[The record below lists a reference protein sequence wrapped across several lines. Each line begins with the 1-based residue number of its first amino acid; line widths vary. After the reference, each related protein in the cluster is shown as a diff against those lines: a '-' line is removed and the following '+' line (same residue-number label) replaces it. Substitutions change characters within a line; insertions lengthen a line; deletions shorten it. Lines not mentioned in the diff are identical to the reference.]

1 MKFIMKNLKNRCK
14 KNIFTILLIVVVSSL
29 CTACS
34 GREENQLSYRQKG
47 ISLMENGKYEEALV
61 EFQNALD
68 LSLGEIGEEEVDI
81 CFYKAE
87 AQYYLGDVE
96 GAMHTYSSIIDF
108 NEDAKA
114 YFLRGNL
121 YYSLGEEARALADYE
136 SAIENDNKD
145 YDLYIGVYEALSAH
159 GKDKEAQDCLN
170 EALDINGNTA
180 FDKMQKGRIHFLL
193 GETDTAISLMEEAIK
208 GKEEEAYY
216 YLAEIQE
223 ALGNT
228 QEAQDNI
235 AAYIESDDVDSYNLF
250 HVANDQLGKG
260 NYEMAIQCL
269 NQALELKSVPN
280 KQMIMKTLVIAYEHN
295 RDFEAAKKLMTEY
308 IEAYPDDEEAK
319 REFTFLET
327 R

>member
-1 MKFIMKNLKNRCK
+1 MALCGCM
-14 KNIFTILLIVVVSSL
+14 ILV
-29 CTACS
+29 CTGCNS
-34 GREENQLSYRQKG
+34 REKDQMSYRQKG
-47 ISLMENGKYEEALV
+47 INLMENGKYEEALV

-96 GAMHTYSSIIDF
+96 GAMSTYSAIIDF

-121 YYSLGEEARALADYE
+121 YYSLGEEAKALGDYA
-136 SAIENDNKD
+136 SAIENDKKD
-145 YDLYIGVYEALSAH
+145 YDLYIGVYEVLNAH
-159 GKDKEAQDCLN
+159 GKDKEAQEYLN
-170 EALDINGNTA
+170 QALEISGNSA

-193 GETDTAISLMEEAIK
+193 GETDEAVSLLEEAIK

-216 YLAEIQE
+216 HLAEIQE
-223 ALGNT
+223 SLGNEK
-228 QEAQDNI
+228 EAQDNI
-235 AAYIESDDVDSYNLF
+235 TAYIESDDVDSYNLF

-269 NQALELKSVPN
+269 TQALELDSVPN
-280 KQMIMKTLVIAYEHN
+280 KQMVMKTLVIAYEHN
-295 RDFEAAKKLMTEY
+295 RDFESAKKLMAEY

-319 REFTFLET
+319 REYTFLET

>member
-1 MKFIMKNLKNRCK
+1 MKFTMKKTNNRYK
-14 KNIFTILLIVVVSSL
+14 KYIFTILLLVAMSFICTGCSS
-29 CTACS
+29 
-34 GREENQLSYRQKG
+34 REKEQLSYRQKG
-47 ISLMENGKYEEALV
+47 INLMENGKYEEALV

-87 AQYYLGDVE
+87 AQYLLGDVE
-96 GAMHTYSSIIDF
+96 GAMNTYSAIINF

-121 YYSLGEEARALADYE
+121 YYSLNEEEKALEDYA
-136 SAIENDNKD
+136 SAIKKD
-145 YDLYIGVYEALSAH
+145 KKEYDLYIGVSEALGAH
-159 GKDKEAQDCLN
+159 GKDKEALEYLN
-170 EALDINGNTA
+170 QALEISGNSA
-180 FDKMQKGRIHFLL
+180 YDKMQKGRIHFML
-193 GETDTAISLMEEAIK
+193 GETDEAISLLEEAIK

-216 YLAEIQE
+216 HLAEIQE
-223 ALGNT
+223 ALGNEK
-228 QEAQDNI
+228 EAQDNI
-235 AAYIESDDVDSYNLF
+235 TAYIESDDVDSYNLF

-269 NQALELKSVPN
+269 TQALELDSVPN

-295 RDFEAAKKLMTEY
+295 RDFEAAKMLMKEY
-308 IEAYPDDEEAK
+308 VESYPDDEEAF
-319 REFTFLET
+319 REYTFLET